1 MSINGTCA
9 HVVIGIS
16 KLVLYFRVTVALSI
30 MEVEYMALTVTIKE
44 MIWLEGLLDNLGIE

>member
-1 MSINGTCA
+1 VPINGTCV

-44 MIWLEGLLDNLGIE
+44 VIWLQGLLDNLGIE

>member
-1 MSINGTCA
+1 VPINGICV

-16 KLVLYFRVTVALSI
+16 KLALYFRVTVALSI